1 MNPLSTY
8 LNALVIG
15 APSMAGPIGI
25 VPLLAG
31 ADAAADYLLL
41 DEALTAGLAE
51 ITETSD
57 AGAVPELL
65 LRNRAERD
73 LLLLDG
79 EELIGAKQN
88 RVLNTTILAAA
99 GADIRIPVSCVEAGR
114 WAWQSRRFAAGGA
127 TLHARARAEKMRG
140 VSAALREEGRRAR
153 NDVQFSLWQSVDA
166 QLEAMELAAPTR
178 AWHAAVEAAR
188 AQLQAMRAQLAP
200 QPRQVGAAFF
210 VGGRLAGLELFDA
223 AQTFARLLPKLFDSY
238 ALDTLVSDVAPAEP
252 APSALL
258 EVRALLARLAQA
270 PAASYPGVSK
280 GTEVRI
286 ELPDLHAAALID
298 GGRLLHLTA
307 FVAGDSA

>member
-41 DEALTAGLAE
+41 DEALAAGLAE

-114 WAWQSRRFAAGGA
+114 WAWQSRRFA
-127 TLHARARAEKMRG
+127 
-140 VSAALREEGRRAR
+140 
-153 NDVQFSLWQSVDA
+153 
-166 QLEAMELAAPTR
+166 
-178 AWHAAVEAAR
+178 
-188 AQLQAMRAQLAP
+188 
-200 QPRQVGAAFF
+200 
-210 VGGRLAGLELFDA
+210 
-223 AQTFARLLPKLFDSY
+223 
-238 ALDTLVSDVAPAEP
+238 
-252 APSALL
+252 
-258 EVRALLARLAQA
+258 
-270 PAASYPGVSK
+270 
-280 GTEVRI
+280 
-286 ELPDLHAAALID
+286 
-298 GGRLLHLTA
+298 
-307 FVAGDSA
+307 